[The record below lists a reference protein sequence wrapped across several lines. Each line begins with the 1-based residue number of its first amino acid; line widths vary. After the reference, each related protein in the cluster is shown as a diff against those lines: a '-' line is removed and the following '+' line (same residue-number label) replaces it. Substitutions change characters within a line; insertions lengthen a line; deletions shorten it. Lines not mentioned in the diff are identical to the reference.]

1 MDELVILSLICSEL
15 DALSLVK
22 VVVSTEGNAES
33 FRDDECSLFLEVSD
47 KELWRFSL
55 IVRAWSATNK

>member
-15 DALSLVK
+15 DVLSLVK